1 MTNRAIFLALLL
13 SAAHAV
19 AQPAPPQQTP
29 PPERKAPSGETR
41 LNLKLDQPARMYVQ
55 ETPGS
60 EKGADNLPSLG
71 AGANLPEG
79 AREPVRTERR
89 SPYPQD
95 PETGR

>member
-1 MTNRAIFLALLL
+1 MNRAIFLVLLF
-13 SAAHAV
+13 SAAHAA

-60 EKGADNLPSLG
+60 EKSADNLPSLG
-71 AGANLPEG
+71 SGAILPERE
-79 AREPVRTERR
+79 REPARAERR

-95 PETGR
+95 TETGR